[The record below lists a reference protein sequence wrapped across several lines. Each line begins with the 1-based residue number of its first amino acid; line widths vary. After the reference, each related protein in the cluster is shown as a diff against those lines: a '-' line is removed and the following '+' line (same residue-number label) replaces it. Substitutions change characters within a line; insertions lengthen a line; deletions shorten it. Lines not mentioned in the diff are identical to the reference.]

1 MFIYMKIVG
10 NTRGMSLLSFAGD
23 SHRSWCVCQLASFPV
38 NILGFSNGSVCYF
51 IDNYL
56 KEFLYQS
63 TCTVNKCSYIDH
75 VETPLLYEERRQM

>member
-56 KEFLYQS
+56 DLKTFCIKVLAQQIS
-63 TCTVNKCSYIDH
+63 IVTLT
-75 VETPLLYEERRQM
+75 M